1 MEGNAQ
7 SLERLF
13 RFTESFNHLFRRPGQ
28 VRWLALYL
36 WGLLETSGRR
46 NVESIAR
53 VLVESAVSC
62 GSAPGQALQHL
73 LSRSEWDENNLL
85 KELRLR
91 QRRIGEEES
100 VWVIHDAVFLKRGK
114 HSVGVHRQFLR
125 DRGVKANCQT
135 AVMISQ
141 VGASGYVPLAL
152 RLYLP
157 RGWLEAADA
166 RQLADI
172 PDNLRVSFARDEI
185 ARQMLEALAKEG
197 NKLPRYLIAANG
209 YASSIDLEDT
219 ANSLGLIVTRDEA
232 SVRKAEM
239 GHDWLKRRLGLHH
252 YEGRSWRG
260 WHRHVAAVLL
270 LFGYL
275 LVDEPGR
282 LRDIGLC
289 ESGTLS

>member
-7 SLERLF
+7 RLERLF

-28 VRWLALYL
+28 VRWLTFYL
-36 WGLLETSGRR
+36 WGLLESNGRR
-46 NVESIAR
+46 TVESIAR
-53 VLVESAVSC
+53 ALLESTVSC

-73 LSRSEWDENNLL
+73 LSRSKWDESSLL
-85 KELRLR
+85 KELRSR
-91 QRRIGEEES
+91 QRRIGEDES

-114 HSVGVHRQFLR
+114 RSVGVHRQFLR
-125 DRGVKANCQT
+125 ERGVKANCQT

-157 RGWLEAADA
+157 RGWLETADA
-166 RQLADI
+166 RQLAAI
-172 PDNLRVSFARDEI
+172 PEDLRISFTRDEI

-219 ANSLGLIVTRDEA
+219 ANSLGLIVTRDDA

-239 GHDWLKRRLGLHH
+239 GHDWLKRHLGLHH

-260 WHRHVAAVLL
+260 WHRHVAAVFL

-275 LVDEPGR
+275 LFEEPERFRG
-282 LRDIGLC
+282 DGFV
-289 ESGTLS
+289 